1 MRRPCLAPVTATFGC
16 FIPFDVISRRRWKTR
31 RRWESRPGRNA
42 GCAMM
47 VTKPVFDRLGLWLWA
62 GSFLLVLGLALWSPD
77 ARSVVHI
84 YRHGSEAF
92 LDRQPLYQVEVAM
105 GYLYAPAFAVLYV
118 PLLKLGPY
126 LGNILWHMLG
136 FGVLT
141 VAAMRQVRKLGGEEQ
156 TWLLS
161 FGLFLALPV
170 ALAALRNG
178 QATILLTGACWFLTR
193 STVEGRRA
201 ETFFWAMLAI
211 IAKPTA
217 IIMLLLAGALRPRLI
232 PVLVLAVLVALAI
245 PYGFASTDYV
255 NAQYHDFFRLL
266 TSMTVDPTGPFVPA
280 DFTAPFM
287 RFGIP
292 ISEFDATIMRVV
304 AGLLTLWLVLQL
316 DRRLDANISGLAIFL
331 AAAFYMCVFNP
342 RVEQN
347 TYAMVAVPAGL
358 SIALLWREKGAR
370 AMCWFLATLLF
381 VTGLTSVDLRLHDF
395 FHLWFRPISISII
408 ACVLV
413 GWFWTQDKQKAPV
426 AGAVAHG

>member
-1 MRRPCLAPVTATFGC
+1 
-16 FIPFDVISRRRWKTR
+16 
-31 RRWESRPGRNA
+31 
-42 GCAMM
+42 MM
-47 VTKPVFDRLGLWLWA
+47 VTKPVFDRLGFWLWV
-62 GSFLLVLGLALWSPD
+62 GSFLIVLGLALWSPD

-92 LDRQPLYQVEVAM
+92 LSGQPLYQVEVAM
-105 GYLYAPAFAVLYV
+105 GYLYAPAFAVLFV

-136 FGVLT
+136 FGLLT
-141 VAAMRQVRKLGGEEQ
+141 FAAMRQVRKLGGQEQ

-161 FGLFLALPV
+161 FGLFLALPL

-178 QATILLTGACWFLTR
+178 QATILLTGACWFLTL
-193 STVEGRRA
+193 STLEGRRA
-201 ETFFWAMLAI
+201 ESFFWAMLAI

-280 DFTAPFM
+280 DFTAPFT
-287 RFGIP
+287 RFGMP
-292 ISEFDATIMRVV
+292 LSEFDATIVRVV
-304 AGLLTLWLVLQL
+304 AGLLTLWLVLQF
-316 DRRLDANISGLAIFL
+316 DRRLDSNGLAIFL
-331 AAAFYMCVFNP
+331 VAAFYMCVFNP

-358 SIALLWREKGAR
+358 SIAMLWREKGAM
-370 AMCWFLATLLF
+370 AMCWSLAALLF
-381 VTGLTSVDLRLHDF
+381 VTGLTSVDLRLHDL
-395 FHLWFRPISISII
+395 FHLWFRPVSISII
-408 ACVLV
+408 ACALV
-413 GWFWTQDKQKAPV
+413 GWFWMQDRQKAPA

>member
-1 MRRPCLAPVTATFGC
+1 
-16 FIPFDVISRRRWKTR
+16 
-31 RRWESRPGRNA
+31 
-42 GCAMM
+42 MM
-47 VTKPVFDRLGLWLWA
+47 VTKPVFDRLGFWLWV
-62 GSFLLVLGLALWSPD
+62 GSFLIVLGLALWSPD

-92 LDRQPLYQVEVAM
+92 LSGQPLYQVEVAM

-126 LGNILWHMLG
+126 LGDDLWHILG
-136 FGVLT
+136 FSVLT
-141 VAAMRQVRKLGGEEQ
+141 FAAMRQVRKLGGQEQ

-178 QATILLTGACWFLTR
+178 QATILLTGACWFLTL
-193 STVEGRRA
+193 STLEGRRA
-201 ETFFWAMLAI
+201 ESFFWAMLAI

-280 DFTAPFM
+280 DFTAPFA
-287 RFGIP
+287 RFGMP
-292 ISEFDATIMRVV
+292 LSEFDATIVRVF
-304 AGLLTLWLVLQL
+304 AGLLTLWLVLQF
-316 DRRLDANISGLAIFL
+316 DRRLDTNISGLAIFL

-358 SIALLWREKGAR
+358 SIALLWREKGAG
-370 AMCWFLATLLF
+370 AMCWFLAAFLF
-381 VTGLTSVDLRLHDF
+381 VTGLTSADLRMHDL
-395 FHLWFRPISISII
+395 FHPWFRPISISII

-413 GWFWTQDKQKAPV
+413 GWFWTQGRQKAPA

>member
-1 MRRPCLAPVTATFGC
+1 
-16 FIPFDVISRRRWKTR
+16 
-31 RRWESRPGRNA
+31 
-42 GCAMM
+42 MM
-47 VTKPVFDRLGLWLWA
+47 VTKPVFDRLGFWWV
-62 GSFLLVLGLALWSPD
+62 GSFLVVLGLALWSPN

-92 LDRQPLYQVEVAM
+92 LSGRPLYQVEVAM

-126 LGNILWHMLG
+126 LGDTLWHILG
-136 FGVLT
+136 FGLLT
-141 VAAMRQVRKLGGEEQ
+141 FAAMRQVRKLSGQEQ

-178 QATILLTGACWFLTR
+178 QATILLTGACWFLTL
-193 STVEGRRA
+193 STLEGRRA
-201 ETFFWAMLAI
+201 ESFFWAMLAI

-232 PVLVLAVLVALAI
+232 PALVLAVLVALAI

-255 NAQYHDFFRLL
+255 NAQYHDFVRLL

-280 DFTAPFM
+280 DFTAPFT
-287 RFGIP
+287 RFGMP
-292 ISEFDATIMRVV
+292 VSELDATIVRMF
-304 AGLLTLWLVLQL
+304 AGLLTLWLVLQF
-316 DRRLDANISGLAIFL
+316 DRRLDSNIGGLAIFL

-358 SIALLWREKGAR
+358 SIALLWREKGAE
-370 AMCWFLATLLF
+370 AMCWFLATFLF
-381 VTGLTSVDLRLHDF
+381 VTGLTSVDLRLHDL
-395 FHLWFRPISISII
+395 FHPWFRPISISII

-413 GWFWTQDKQKAPV
+413 AWFWTQDRQKVPV